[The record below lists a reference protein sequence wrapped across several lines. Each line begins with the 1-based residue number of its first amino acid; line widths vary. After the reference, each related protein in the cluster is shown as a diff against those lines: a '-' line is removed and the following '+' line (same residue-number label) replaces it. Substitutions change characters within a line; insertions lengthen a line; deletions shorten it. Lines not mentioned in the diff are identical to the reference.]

1 MSANITEYGEIVV
14 ASLTETG
21 ENVNGAVTEVGEL
34 ILNAA
39 SETVSGQKSRLFL
52 FLGDLAIQLTGD

>member
-14 ASLTETG
+14 AALTETG
-21 ENVNGAVTEVGEL
+21 ESANEAVTEVGEL

-39 SETVSGQKSRLFL
+39 SETVSGQKTRLFL
-52 FLGDLAIQLTGD
+52 ILGDLAIQLTGN